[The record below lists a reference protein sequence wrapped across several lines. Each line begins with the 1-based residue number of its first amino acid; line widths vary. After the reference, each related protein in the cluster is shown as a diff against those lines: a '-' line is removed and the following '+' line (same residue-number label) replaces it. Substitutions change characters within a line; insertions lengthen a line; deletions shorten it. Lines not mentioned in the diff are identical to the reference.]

1 MTDKDKKLGPGIHS
15 KTPQGN
21 KDEQA
26 LLRALVAQ
34 ATRRGETLG
43 GLAQALGVSY
53 ERLAQWRRGVAD
65 IRSAH
70 ASVHIRA
77 GQYLGLPTVLILVL
91 AGVISLE
98 QFVWPAKDALPL
110 RLAQELERLREH
122 PFLGPFVPPELTSA
136 EPAVKLF
143 VAFLFHELSGGPEG
157 AMPSA
162 RWLNALHQASA
173 GNASAGASK
182 APLPPARAADNPLF

>member
-1 MTDKDKKLGPGIHS
+1 MTDKDKKLGPGTNS
-15 KTPQGN
+15 KAPPGI

-34 ATRRGETLG
+34 AGRRGDTLSV
-43 GLAQALGVSY
+43 LARALGVSY
-53 ERLAQWRRGVAD
+53 ERLSQWRRGYAD
-65 IRSAH
+65 IRSAQ
-70 ASVHIRA
+70 ASVHVRA

-91 AGVISLE
+91 AGVINLE

-110 RLAQELERLREH
+110 RLAQELERLRQH
-122 PFLGPFVPPELTSA
+122 PFLGPFVPPELTRA

-157 AMPSA
+157 AVPSF

-173 GNASAGASK
+173 GNASSGASG
-182 APLPPARAADNPLF
+182 APLPPATASDNALF

>member
-1 MTDKDKKLGPGIHS
+1 MTDKDKKLVPGTRS
-15 KTPQGN
+15 KAPQGN

-43 GLAQALGVSY
+43 GLAKALGVSY
-53 ERLAQWRRGVAD
+53 ERLAQWRRGDAD
-65 IRSAH
+65 IRSAQ
-70 ASVHIRA
+70 ASMHIRA

-98 QFVWPAKDALPL
+98 QFVWPAKDALPQ
-110 RLAQELERLREH
+110 RLAQELERLRQH

-157 AMPSA
+157 NMPSF

-173 GNASAGASK
+173 GKASSGASG
-182 APLPPARAADNPLF
+182 APLPPATASDNALF

>member
-1 MTDKDKKLGPGIHS
+1 MNNKDRKLGGGTRS
-15 KTPQGN
+15 KAQQEN

-43 GLAQALGVSY
+43 GLAKVLGVSY
-53 ERLAQWRRGVAD
+53 ERLAQWRRGEGD
-65 IRSAH
+65 IRNAQM
-70 ASVHIRA
+70 SVHARA
-77 GQYLGLPTVLILVL
+77 GQFLGLPTVLILAL

-98 QFVWPAKDALPL
+98 QFVWPAKDSLPQ

-136 EPAVKLF
+136 DPAVKLF
-143 VAFLFHELSGGPEG
+143 VAFLFHELSGGPDG
-157 AMPSA
+157 AMPSF

-173 GNASAGASK
+173 VNAGSGAVGDL
-182 APLPPARAADNPLF
+182 LPRTTGPDNGLF